1 MIRWNTWPLRRDPE
15 WTRRPGASPPD
26 AHACIMVLVPI
37 DQPNTSLRRDIAS
50 RAGSPRKSSSCRQRH
65 LLVSTSSLA
74 PGSRRSRAA
83 SLRDGPMATL
93 DRHSARTPSRLEVET
108 RRCRPPSNKGDDRN
122 DLTTIPLDHA
132 PYKYSRAV
140 VAESPR
146 LRRTGYPLFAG
157 MTAVCAATDCAKS
170 WAASAPPRSKHFQFV
185 NPSRN
190 PSLL

>member
-1 MIRWNTWPLRRDPE
+1 VIRWNTWPLRRDPE

-132 PYKYSRAV
+132 PYKYSRASV
-140 VAESPR
+140 IWPKGCGVLDTPLSRSMTTGVNRRVASAKLSSPR
-146 LRRTGYPLFAG
+146 SAHLPRRCGYRRLK
-157 MTAVCAATDCAKS
+157 TA
-170 WAASAPPRSKHFQFV
+170 W
-185 NPSRN
+185 
-190 PSLL
+190 